1 MHRRPQFEPL
11 ARLAAAGC
19 GLSGPWGPR
28 WVGLSCRARLPG
40 PLVLRWVRNPAGCC
54 CGGFAAGAR
63 LGGCAPGFG
72 PGALPSS
79 RVGAYIRLGAAAAA
93 LPPGRVWVAVPL
105 GLGRVL
111 GLRLAWVRISGWVL
125 LRRLCRR
132 GAFGW
137 LRRWVWAGCLAFV
150 SRGCVCPA
158 GCCCGG
164 YAAGAR
170 LGGCAAGVW
179 TGCLAFVSRGCVC
192 PAGCCCG
199 GFAAGARLGGGA
211 AGNWAG
217 CLGL

>member
-54 CGGFAAGAR
+54 CGGFAAGAC

-105 GLGRVL
+105 EFGLGAWPSSRVGAFALPGAAAAALPPGRVWVAVPLGLGRVL
-111 GLRLAWVRISGWVL
+111 GPVIGVDALRI
-125 LRRLCRR
+125 RRTLMS
-132 GAFGW
+132 AFP
-137 LRRWVWAGCLAFV
+137 LKNNRPL
-150 SRGCVCPA
+150 SE
-158 GCCCGG
+158 
-164 YAAGAR
+164 
-170 LGGCAAGVW
+170 
-179 TGCLAFVSRGCVC
+179 
-192 PAGCCCG
+192 
-199 GFAAGARLGGGA
+199 GA
-211 AGNWAG
+211 AGYSRLG
-217 CLGL
+217 EGRCTHRSRLLGLPHGKSAPRSL